1 MVVAVPAGPVEAFEP
16 ADPLLPVVWAPPSV
30 VNRTPTGRVPDAAWH
45 LGLATAELCGAELWG
60 AELGKVDAAAVDNA
74 ADVEV
79 DVEGSRDSMLTR
91 ETDVQP
97 PSKAQAMAS
106 VAVIAAGFR
115 LP

>member
-1 MVVAVPAGPVEAFEP
+1 VGATVRGEPHPHGEGP
-16 ADPLLPVVWAPPSV
+16 
-30 VNRTPTGRVPDAAWH
+30 GRGLA

-106 VAVIAAGFR
+106 AAVIAAGFR